1 MDKGAW
7 CTTIHRVTKS
17 WTQLKRLGTHAYS
30 HRPPQAL
37 TSQQCIYIFPGHNYS
52 FSHFTSKISCKLFQT
67 LCGTR
72 EYKYYTPR
80 KKMFRLKSQNIFSST
95 HWDVCSWIFLIL
107 LWNSDDYAEIL
118 NLRINTCLFEKIPV
132 YWVIIV
138 EYKFSLLW
146 FLRTKCK

>member
-1 MDKGAW
+1 MCIYMNIYSHGGFPADTSIKEPTCQYKRHETWVWSLGQEDPLEKGIATHPLQYSCLRNPMDKGAW
-7 CTTIHRVTKS
+7 RTTIHRVTKS

-80 KKMFRLKSQNIFSST
+80 KKMFRLK
-95 HWDVCSWIFLIL
+95 L
-107 LWNSDDYAEIL
+107 
-118 NLRINTCLFEKIPV
+118 
-132 YWVIIV
+132 
-138 EYKFSLLW
+138 
-146 FLRTKCK
+146 